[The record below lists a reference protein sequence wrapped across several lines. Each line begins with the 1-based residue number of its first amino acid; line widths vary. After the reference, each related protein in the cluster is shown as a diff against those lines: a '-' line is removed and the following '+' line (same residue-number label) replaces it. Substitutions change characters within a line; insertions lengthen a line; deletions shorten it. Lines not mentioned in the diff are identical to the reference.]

1 MQVSVETTSGLER
14 RMKVSIPAEEVER
27 EVDKRLK
34 SLTRTVKMKGFRPG
48 KVPLSVIA
56 SQYGPQVRQ
65 EVLNELT
72 QRSFREAVA
81 QENLQLASM
90 PRIEPQRTEP
100 GEDYEYSAL
109 FEVIE
114 SFDIAPVKDIKITRP
129 VAEITEEDVDAMVEN
144 LRRQRAQWQPVERE
158 ARDGDRL
165 IIDYRGTIDG
175 EPFEGNEGKQV
186 PIVLGSG
193 QFIAGFEEQL
203 QGARA
208 GEDRTVEVTFPEDY
222 HAKELAGKQARFEV
236 HVDAVEES
244 VLPEVNED
252 FVRSYDVPDGTLE
265 SLRAEVRRNM
275 EDELAQ
281 AIRDRVREQV
291 MDGLLTANPIELPQA
306 QVEEQI
312 NALMNQTRENLQR
325 QGINFGDIELSRE
338 MFEEQARKRVALG
351 MLTTEI
357 VKQQNMVADP
367 EKVRAKVES
376 LAAAYEDPEEVMRW
390 YYADRSRLGSIE
402 SLVLEDAVVDW
413 VMEHAQVT
421 DEPST
426 FEELMKGRGN

>member
-27 EVDKRLK
+27 EVDRRLR

-48 KVPLSVIA
+48 KVPLSVIS

-81 QENLQLASM
+81 RENLQLASM

-100 GEDYEYSAL
+100 GEDYEYSAI
-109 FEVIE
+109 FEVVE

-144 LRRQRAQWQPVERE
+144 LRRQRARWQAVERE
-158 ARDGDRL
+158 AREGDRL
-165 IIDYRGTIDG
+165 LIDYRGTIDG
-175 EPFEGNEGKQV
+175 EAFEGNEGKQV

-203 QGARA
+203 KGARA
-208 GEDRTVEVTFPEDY
+208 GEDRVVEVTFPEDY
-222 HAKELAGKQARFEV
+222 HARDLAGRQARFDV
-236 HVDAVEES
+236 HVHAVEES
-244 VLPEVNED
+244 VLPEVDEE
-252 FVRSYDVPDGTLE
+252 FVRSFDVPDGSVE
-265 SLRAEVRRNM
+265 SLRAEVRRSM

-281 AIRDRVREQV
+281 VIRDRVREQV
-291 MDGLLTANPIELPQA
+291 MDGLLAANPVQLPQA

-312 NALMNQTRENLQR
+312 NALMNQARENLQR
-325 QGINFGDIELSRE
+325 QGVNVGDVELSRE

-351 MLTTEI
+351 MLTAEI

-367 EKVRAKVES
+367 DKVRAKVES
-376 LAAAYEDPEEVMRW
+376 LAAAYEDPDEVMRW
-390 YYADRSRLGSIE
+390 YYADRSRLNSVE

-421 DEPST
+421 DEPSS
-426 FEELMKGRGN
+426 FEALMKGRGG